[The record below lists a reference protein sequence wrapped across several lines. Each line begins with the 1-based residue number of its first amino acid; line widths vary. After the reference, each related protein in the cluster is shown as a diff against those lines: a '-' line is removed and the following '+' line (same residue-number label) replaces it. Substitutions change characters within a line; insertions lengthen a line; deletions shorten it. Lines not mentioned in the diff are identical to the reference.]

1 MKEKKILLID
11 FDNNSLNPLKEFL
24 QSKGYQIVIANDGK
38 TAYNKCKSEEPE
50 LVIMEPM
57 LPKLHGFELCSMI
70 IKDFQGKIPIVI
82 LTKFYNKEQF
92 KREAISSIGTSAFL
106 RKPFKKEEIL
116 QTLLNIF
123 GHEPTERHDLEKKEQ
138 PKKAE
143 SSKKPDIESKSD
155 EDIDKKLQDVLSFEE
170 IKSSK
175 KTTPHEIDN
184 KVDEML
190 EEILSKFHKSDLKE
204 KSYSPE
210 EKPED
215 MFHSFENS
223 LNSSEKKRQESKT
236 ITKIHEHKGTEDD
249 IDSASIEENIRK
261 QKVKDEIKAVKEKSL
276 KENEAEKIEKQE
288 EKDRIDDKYIEHEQ
302 KSTIFKE
309 FDSSK
314 QSKLK
319 TIFKN
324 KTFIA
329 ICTTVISISVAAI
342 VYTLFIQVSDN
353 KKAAPPS
360 LATGFIELVKQKKID
375 YEGVSITIDDSP
387 ILFDTN
393 EPKEIQAGTHE
404 LKVKKGDRIFTKK
417 IKILERKTNKIS
429 IPLLPVFID
438 IQPDGE
444 IWEGDNLIRES
455 NKSHVLY
462 LLPMEYTFVFKK
474 DVYQDEIKTI
484 KLDENSSLASIQ
496 IQLNRLIS
504 IEPGTLSIQLL
515 PSGKVYEE
523 GTLLTSFPPYR
534 QNIRLSP
541 DQHTLKFTSSEEGCK
556 DQIKTF
562 QIISGK
568 IENVIIYMCFGYLN
582 INSNP
587 PGGAIIIDNSS
598 TNLEGKEY
606 GTTPRARIKLPSGL
620 HTITI
625 KHPNHPEKSIQFV
638 TKNNETLNLSIDL
651 TIK

>member
-11 FDNNSLNPLKEFL
+11 FDNNSLNSLKEFL
-24 QSKGYQIVIANDGK
+24 QSRGHQIVTANDGRN
-38 TAYNKCKSEEPE
+38 AYNKCKSEEPE

-92 KREAISSIGTSAFL
+92 KREAISSLGTSAFL

-123 GHEPTERHDLEKKEQ
+123 GHEPTEQHDLEKKEQ

-143 SSKKPDIESKSD
+143 SSKKPDIVSKSD
-155 EDIDKKLQDVLSFEE
+155 EDIEKKLQDVLSFEE

-184 KVDEML
+184 EVDEML
-190 EEILSKFHKSDLKE
+190 EEVLSEFHKSDLK
-204 KSYSPE
+204 
-210 EKPED
+210 
-215 MFHSFENS
+215 
-223 LNSSEKKRQESKT
+223 
-236 ITKIHEHKGTEDD
+236 G
-249 IDSASIEENIRK
+249 
-261 QKVKDEIKAVKEKSL
+261 KSL
-276 KENEAEKIEKQE
+276 EENEAEKIEKQE
-288 EKDRIDDKYIEHEQ
+288 EKDRIDDKYIKHEQ

-314 QSKLK
+314 QSKSK

-329 ICTTVISISVAAI
+329 ICTAVISISIAAI
-342 VYTLFIQVSDN
+342 IYTQFIQGGDN

-360 LATGFIELVKQKKID
+360 LATGFIELEKQKKID
-375 YEGVSITIDDSP
+375 YEGVSITIDDSS

-393 EPKEIQAGTHE
+393 EPKELQAGTHE
-404 LKVKKGDRIFTKK
+404 LKVKKGDKVFTKK
-417 IKILERKTNKIS
+417 IKIVAGKTNEIS
-429 IPLLPVFID
+429 IPLLPVIID

-462 LLPMEYTFVFKK
+462 ILPMEYTFIFKK
-474 DVYQDEIKTI
+474 DGYQDEIKTI

-496 IQLNRLIS
+496 IQLNRLTPT
-504 IEPGTLSIQLL
+504 EPGTLSIQLL

-523 GTLLTSFPPYR
+523 STLLASFPPYR

-568 IENVIIYMCFGYLN
+568 IENVIIYMCFGYLS
-582 INSNP
+582 INSTP

-606 GTTPRARIKLPSGL
+606 GTTPPRARIKLPTGL
-620 HTITI
+620 HILTI
-625 KHPNHPEKSIQFV
+625 KHPNHPEKSLQFV
-638 TKNNETLNLSIDL
+638 TKNNETVSLSIDL
-651 TIK
+651 TSK